1 MSCSCLLNRFPK
13 DDNLCAKW
21 VAAIEKHNGHPIKR
35 NAMYVCSMHFANDTN
50 ANAVPTIFPPKP
62 SYCIPIRTFTVEQRP
77 VSATTTT
84 TTRTTTTNADKPSD
98 AKKMRPVDEIMY
110 VVKCHRKWVFLSSK
124 LNKIKFF
131 FLGVCFRILDDDDD
145 DNDDDNCTSATPT
158 LSTSNNNKNGQTP
171 VDDKTELKNLP
182 IRMLQRIQQ
191 KKNENTKAQR
201 EVNVL
206 KRKYLELKKRC
217 DAMSESH

>member
-1 MSCSCLLNRFPK
+1 MGFSF
-13 DDNLCAKW
+13 
-21 VAAIEKHNGHPIKR
+21 I
-35 NAMYVCSMHFANDTN
+35 
-50 ANAVPTIFPPKP
+50 
-62 SYCIPIRTFTVEQRP
+62 
-77 VSATTTT
+77 
-84 TTRTTTTNADKPSD
+84 
-98 AKKMRPVDEIMY
+98 
-110 VVKCHRKWVFLSSK
+110 
-124 LNKIKFF
+124 KIKQNQIFF

-217 DAMSESH
+217 DAMSESHWIKCLHSFSCRFVIWKFS